1 MEITIRLAKSKKDS
15 PKLFSTRHS
24 RVLNAVYLILA
35 LLSSHIYCI
44 CLLNFIIACVH
55 IVHYEIKYHFR

>member
-1 MEITIRLAKSKKDS
+1 MEITICLAKSKKDS
-15 PKLFSTRHS
+15 PELFSTLHS

-55 IVHYEIKYHFR
+55 IVHYEIKCHFR

>member
-15 PKLFSTRHS
+15 PELLSTRRL

-35 LLSSHIYCI
+35 LLSSYIHCI